1 MGRVYRIIRVIIVAA
16 ILLGVV
22 VPMGLY
28 MALSAPWAQERLRHI
43 AEAEL
48 SKLLGTEVSVGAVYF
63 APFNRVS
70 VENVS
75 VLDDFGKKALSIG
88 EVDSRFELA
97 HFLKT
102 GQIVVDY
109 ASVEGLEADI
119 YKATDK
125 APLNIDGIIRRFKS
139 KPKQETPS
147 RIRLSV
153 GSIDIRRCSLRYN
166 VLDAPATPGRF
177 NAKHINLDNLE
188 LAAML
193 PVVGNDSTVVVLDRF
208 TVKEASG
215 LAVKN
220 LTATVGYTPQS
231 LEVRSLD
238 LSLDNSDIRLGNIT
252 IPIGSVDGFKGLG
265 RQIPLAFTLVDG
277 SHITLS
283 DLSPVV
289 PALKTFTEDY
299 DLAIECQGTLSDL
312 NIKTFKLSHPDV
324 ALSMQGHFDVDSMRS
339 DGIRVLS
346 DVRASKV
353 ASTLAKVSP
362 NIPARIL
369 SDISRLGH
377 LRLDASVSG
386 GHNQFDGNVLVKTSV
401 GAISVDGSLL
411 SKDSSFEQLAANAA
425 IDLQGVNLG
434 LITADARLGALTG
447 NVDVDA
453 QVNRRTRSFVGDIE
467 THIDAIEWNGQTFR
481 DIVVRANS
489 GADKGFAADVA
500 ANTSAGSIEA
510 NLIGSY
516 DKDAPA
522 LALAATLR
530 QIDLQAFG
538 ISSKYD
544 GYKLDTDI
552 TADLQGSLD
561 KWVNGYVQVKYLQF
575 AHQSLPSLRIDN
587 IRIAADNT
595 STPNTLTVESDFLN
609 GHLAGVIHP
618 QTFYG
623 ECRDI
628 VSHIIPAFID
638 NTWHERS
645 KSDVAL
651 GRSNRFTYE
660 FELADAEN
668 LSRFLRLPVQIIYP
682 VAIDGEV
689 DYGRHRLTMAVDAP
703 YLLSGEKLIE
713 NTALQV
719 DILGEAED
727 GGDGTATVYA
737 TTQMPTKKGEMAV
750 VADIS
755 AVAGRVDTKI
765 DWRLEREKPINGQL
779 AFSTMLGRDDN
790 GGLSAVVDFN
800 PCNITFGDDVWDIAR
815 STISYTAEGIR
826 ADGFCL
832 STDKQ
837 SISID
842 GVASSDVDDVITVK
856 LDHIDMIKIFETL
869 DINKALI
876 GGDATGTLLAKGLM
890 GNNREIATERLH
902 VKDISY
908 NYCTL
913 GDADVKAHWDAGRMA
928 VALDAD
934 VVDTNGIHS
943 RINGD
948 IFPLNEGLDI
958 NIDATKVKVG
968 FLKPF
973 MSAFADDVSGYASGH
988 ARLFGTFKF
997 IDLEGD
1003 IYADNFGI
1011 KIGFTNTWYYATD
1024 SVHIRPG
1031 IIDIPPIKI
1040 HDSYGNSAD
1049 LRGWVKHTYFKAPEF
1064 DFAVTNAQN
1073 FLSYDVTPTSSPD
1086 WYGRIYGNGS
1096 AFVTGRPGMVNIG
1109 VNMST
1114 APGSTFTF
1122 VLSDRLDAEEYK
1134 FLTFRKK
1141 APKRDT
1147 AGNVDPVEVDPVPAV
1162 IREYQRRMHKANE
1175 DNPSTYSMD
1184 IQVDITP
1191 QAKVNLVMDPV
1202 GGDEIKSNGRGNL
1215 RMTYVTPGNDLHLY
1229 GTYTI
1234 ERGTY
1239 NFTLQDIIVKDFTI
1253 KEGSS
1258 VAFTGDPYNARLDIN
1273 ATYGVN
1279 ANLSDLDE
1287 SFLQDKD
1294 LNRTNVPVNA
1304 VLKVSGDMRQPD
1316 IAFDLEFPTL
1326 TSDVYR
1332 KVRSI
1337 VSTDEMMNRQI
1348 IYLLALNRFYTP
1360 EYMSTTKGS
1369 DLFSVASSTISSQ
1382 LGSMLGKLSENW
1394 TIAPN
1399 LRSDRGDFSD
1409 VEFDVALSSTLLNNR
1424 LRLNGNF
1431 GYRDKSLNTNQFIG
1445 DFDIEYL
1452 LTPSGVWRLKA
1463 YNRYNDQNYYLRTAQ
1478 TTQGVGI
1485 MYRRDFDRMF
1495 NFLRRRRPSQPQTT
1509 TDSIQPVRNDTVP
1522 ALQTDS
1528 VPAR

>member
-1 MGRVYRIIRVIIVAA
+1 MIRAYRIIRALIIAA

-28 MALSAPWAQERLRHI
+28 MALSAPWAQERLRHA
-43 AEAEL
+43 AEVEL
-48 SKLLGTEVSVGAVYF
+48 TRLLGTEVSVGAVHF
-63 APFNRVS
+63 EPFNTIS

-75 VLDDFGKKALSIG
+75 VEDDFGKKALEIN
-88 EVDSRFELA
+88 DIDARFELSY
-97 HFLKT
+97 FLST
-102 GQIVVDY
+102 GRIAVDY
-109 ASVEGLEADI
+109 AAIDGLKARI

-125 APLNIDGIIRRFKS
+125 SPLNIAGIIKRL
-139 KPKQETPS
+139 KPKQKQKPAS
-147 RIRLSV
+147 RIQLSI
-153 GSIDIRRCSLRYN
+153 GSVDIRHGDLRYD
-166 VLDAPATPGRF
+166 VLNAPQTPDRF
-177 NAKHINLDNLE
+177 NAKHVRLNGVE

-193 PVVGNDSTVVVLDRF
+193 PTVGNDSVAVRLDRL
-208 TVKEASG
+208 TATEASG
-215 LAVKN
+215 LKLNN
-220 LTATVGYTPQS
+220 LTATVYYTPKS
-231 LEVRSLD
+231 LEIQRLGVALP
-238 LSLDNSDIRLGNIT
+238 NTNIRLGNIKLRYDSIAQLREIGRS
-252 IPIGSVDGFKGLG
+252 IPVKLK
-265 RQIPLAFTLVDG
+265 LLDG
-277 SHITLS
+277 SHITPS
-283 DLSPVV
+283 DISPLI
-289 PALKTFTEDY
+289 PSLKTMNDDY
-299 DLAIECQGTLSDL
+299 DLSIEGYGTLKDL
-312 NIKTFKLSHPDV
+312 TIRTLKMSHPGL
-324 ALSMQGHFDVDSMRS
+324 ALSMQGQFSIDSLS
-339 DGIRVLS
+339 CKDLHLLGNIR
-346 DVRASKV
+346 AAEV
-353 ASTLAKVSP
+353 AAILAKANSGISP
-362 NIPARIL
+362 KMLA
-369 SDISRLGH
+369 DITRLGNV
-377 LRLDASVSG
+377 RIDVNASG
-386 GHNQFDGNVLVKTSV
+386 DRHNFDGNAMLRTSGGDV
-401 GAISVDGSLL
+401 AVDGTL
-411 SKDSSFEQLAANAA
+411 SSADNSFDHLTANATVD
-425 IDLQGVNLG
+425 IRGINLG
-434 LITADARLGALTG
+434 LVAADARLGRFTG
-447 NVDVDA
+447 SIDVDA
-453 QVNRRTRSFVGDIE
+453 EIIRSKRNFAGEVCAQ
-467 THIDAIEWNGQTFR
+467 IDAVEWNGKTYR
-481 DIVVRANS
+481 DIVVRGNS
-489 GADKGFAADVA
+489 DFDRTFVADLA
-500 ANTSAGSIEA
+500 ANTEAGNFVA
-510 NLIGSY
+510 NVGGSY
-516 DKDAPA
+516 EASAPA
-522 LALAATLR
+522 LNLAATI
-530 QIDLQAFG
+530 QNADLQTLG
-538 ISSKYD
+538 VSGKYD
-544 GYKLDTDI
+544 GYKLNAEI
-552 TADLQGSLD
+552 GADLQGRLD
-561 KWVNGYVQVKYLQF
+561 TWVNGYVQVKKLRF
-575 AHQSLPSLRIDN
+575 EHPEKPSIEVDN
-587 IRIAADNT
+587 IRLSADNT
-595 STPNTLTVESDFLN
+595 SSPGTMSIESDFLN
-609 GHLAGVIHP
+609 GHLSGEIHP
-618 QTFYG
+618 QTIVG

-628 VSHIIPAFID
+628 LSHIIPAFVD
-638 NTWHERS
+638 VTWHE
-645 KSDVAL
+645 KAQKDVAS
-651 GRSNRFTYE
+651 GRSNKFTYE
-660 FELADAEN
+660 FELADAEK
-668 LSRFLRLPVQIIYP
+668 LSRFLRLPVQVIYP
-682 VAIDGEV
+682 VTIDGEV
-689 DYGRHRLTMAVDAP
+689 DYANHRMTMAMDAP
-703 YLLSGEKLIE
+703 YLLNGEKLVE
-713 NTALQV
+713 NTAMQIDV
-719 DILGEAED
+719 SGEAAD
-727 GGDGTATVYA
+727 GGEGLATIYA

-750 VADIS
+750 VANLS
-755 AVAGRVDTKI
+755 AAAGRIDTRI
-765 DWRLEREKPINGQL
+765 DWSLEREKPINGQI
-779 AFSTMLGRDDN
+779 AFSTLLDRDAR
-790 GGLSAVVDFN
+790 GLCATVDFN
-800 PCNITFGDDVWDIAR
+800 PCNITFGDDIWNIAR
-815 STISYTAEGIR
+815 STITYNADGVR
-826 ADGFCL
+826 ADGFRM
-832 STDKQ
+832 STDTQ

-842 GVASSDVDDVITVK
+842 GTASADIEDVMNVK
-856 LDHIDMIKIFETL
+856 LDHIEMIKIFETL

-876 GGDATGTLLAKGLM
+876 GGIATGTIQARGLM
-890 GNNREIATERLH
+890 GPNRAITADHLH

-913 GDADVKAHWDAGRMA
+913 GDANVKALWDADRMA

-934 VVDTNGIHS
+934 IVDENGIHS
-943 RINGD
+943 HIGGD
-948 IFPLNEGLDI
+948 IFPMNEGLDI
-958 NIDATKVKVG
+958 IIDATKVKVG

-973 MSAFADDVSGYASGH
+973 MAAFADDVSGYASGH

-1003 IYADNFGI
+1003 LYADNFGI

-1031 IIDIPPIKI
+1031 IIEILPIKI
-1040 HDSYGNSAD
+1040 KDSYGNTAD

-1064 DFAVTNAQN
+1064 DFAVTNAHN
-1073 FLSYDVTPTSSPD
+1073 FLSYDVTPSISPD

-1134 FLTFRKK
+1134 FLTFRRKQVK
-1141 APKRDT
+1141 SENGA
-1147 AGNVDPVEVDPVPAV
+1147 AVNPVEVDPVPAV
-1162 IREYQRRMHKANE
+1162 IREYQRRMRKANE

-1202 GGDEIKSNGRGNL
+1202 GGDEIKSNGSGNL

-1234 ERGTY
+1234 EHGTY

-1304 VLKVSGDMRQPD
+1304 VMKVSGDMRQPD

-1382 LGSMLGKLSENW
+1382 LSSMLGKLSDNW

-1495 NFLRRRRPSQPQTT
+1495 NFLRRRPKQQQP
-1509 TDSIQPVRNDTVP
+1509 TDSINATHSEPAASNRPDTVP
-1522 ALQTDS
+1522 TK
-1528 VPAR
+1528 

>member
-1 MGRVYRIIRVIIVAA
+1 MIRAYRIIRAVVVAA

-22 VPMGLY
+22 VPIGLY
-28 MALSAPWAQERLRHI
+28 MAMSAPWAQERLRHA
-43 AEAEL
+43 AEVEL
-48 SKLLGTEVSVGAVYF
+48 TRLLGTDVSVGAVHF
-63 APFNRVS
+63 EPFNTISVKNVS
-70 VENVS
+70 VE
-75 VLDDFGKKALSIG
+75 DDFGKKALEIS
-88 EVDSRFELA
+88 DLDARFELSY
-97 HFLKT
+97 FLST
-102 GQIVVDY
+102 GRIAVDY
-109 ASVEGLEADI
+109 AAIDGLKAHI
-119 YKATDK
+119 YKATDNS
-125 APLNIDGIIRRFKS
+125 PLNIAGIIKRL
-139 KPKQETPS
+139 KPKQKKRPSS
-147 RIRLSV
+147 RIQLSI
-153 GSIDIRRCSLRYN
+153 GSVDIRNADLRYD
-166 VLDAPATPGRF
+166 VLNAPYTPEVF
-177 NAKHINLDNLE
+177 NARHIRLKDME

-193 PVVGNDSTVVVLDRF
+193 PVVGNDSVAVRLDRF
-208 TVKEASG
+208 TATEASG
-215 LAVKN
+215 FKLN
-220 LTATVGYTPQS
+220 DLTTTVYYTPKS
-231 LEVRSLD
+231 LEIQSLD
-238 LSLDNSDIRLGNIT
+238 LALPNTDIRLGSIKLRYDSVAELKKLGRI
-252 IPIGSVDGFKGLG
+252 IPIEL
-265 RQIPLAFTLVDG
+265 RLLDG
-277 SHITLS
+277 SHITPS
-283 DLSPVV
+283 DFRSFV
-289 PALKTFTEDY
+289 PATKAMNEDY
-299 DLAIECQGTLSDL
+299 DLAIEGHGTLSDL
-312 NIKTFKLSHPDV
+312 SIRTFKISHPGL
-324 ALSMQGHFDVDSMRS
+324 ALSMQGRFNIDS
-339 DGIRVLS
+339 LS
-346 DVRASKV
+346 CKDLHLLGNVRAAEV
-353 ASTLAKVSP
+353 AAILDKAQLGISPKILA
-362 NIPARIL
+362 
-369 SDISRLGH
+369 DITRLGNV
-377 LRLDASVSG
+377 RVDVNAYG
-386 GHNQFDGNVLVKTSV
+386 DRHNFDGNAMLSTSV
-401 GAISVDGSLL
+401 GNVSIDGT
-411 SKDSSFEQLAANAA
+411 LAALDKSFDHLIANATVDIQA
-425 IDLQGVNLG
+425 VNLG
-434 LITADARLGALTG
+434 LVTADARLGRFTG
-447 NVDVDA
+447 SIDIDADVTRSKRILAGDVDM
-453 QVNRRTRSFVGDIE
+453 R
-467 THIDAIEWNGQTFR
+467 IDAVEWNGKTYNDIILCADSDFDRTFT
-481 DIVVRANS
+481 
-489 GADKGFAADVA
+489 ADLS
-500 ANTSAGSIEA
+500 ANTDAGSIVA
-510 NLIGSY
+510 NVGGSY
-516 DKDAPA
+516 DTSTSA
-522 LALAATLR
+522 LNIAATIRDADLR
-530 QIDLQAFG
+530 SLG
-538 ISSKYD
+538 VSGKYD
-544 GYKLDTDI
+544 GYKLNAEI
-552 TADLQGSLD
+552 GADLQGRID
-561 KWVNGYVQVKYLQF
+561 TWINGYVQVEKLRF
-575 AHQSLPSLRIDN
+575 EHPEKPSLEVDN
-587 IRIAADNT
+587 IRLTADNK
-595 STPNTLTVESDFLN
+595 STPATVSIESDFLN
-609 GHLAGVIHP
+609 GNLSGEIYP
-618 QTFYG
+618 KTLLG

-628 VSHIIPAFID
+628 LSHIIPAFVD
-638 NTWHERS
+638 AAWHEKAQRDIVS
-645 KSDVAL
+645 
-651 GRSNRFTYE
+651 GRYNKFNFE
-660 FELADAEN
+660 LELADAEK
-668 LSRFLRLPVQIIYP
+668 LSRFLRLPVQVIYP
-682 VAIDGEV
+682 VTIDGEL
-689 DYGRHRLTMAVDAP
+689 DYANHRMTMAVDAP
-703 YLLSGEKLIE
+703 YLLNGEKLVE
-713 NTALQV
+713 NTALQIDV
-719 DILGEAED
+719 SGEASD
-727 GGDGTATVYA
+727 GGEGIATVYA

-750 VADIS
+750 VANLS
-755 AVAGRVDTKI
+755 AAAGRIDTRI
-765 DWRLEREKPINGQL
+765 DWRLEREKPINGQI
-779 AFSTMLGRDDN
+779 AFSTLLDRDAR
-790 GGLSAVVDFN
+790 GLCATVDFN
-800 PCNITFGDDVWDIAR
+800 PCNITFGDDIWNIAR
-815 STISYTAEGIR
+815 STITYNADGVR
-826 ADGFCL
+826 ADGFRM
-832 STDKQ
+832 STDTQ

-842 GVASSDVDDVITVK
+842 GIASTDIEDVLNVK
-856 LDHIDMIKIFETL
+856 LDHIEMIKIFETL

-876 GGDATGTLLAKGLM
+876 GGIATGSVQARGLM
-890 GNNREIATERLH
+890 GANRTITADHLH

-913 GDADVKAHWDAGRMA
+913 GDADVKAVWDAERMA

-934 VVDTNGIHS
+934 IVDENGIHS
-943 RINGD
+943 RIDGD
-948 IFPLNEGLDI
+948 IFPMNEGLDI

-1003 IYADNFGI
+1003 LYADNFGI

-1040 HDSYGNSAD
+1040 KDSYGNTAN

-1064 DFAVTNAQN
+1064 DFAVTDAHN
-1073 FLSYDVTPTSSPD
+1073 FLSYDVTPSISPD

-1134 FLTFRKK
+1134 FLTFRRKQVK
-1141 APKRDT
+1141 AENG
-1147 AGNVDPVEVDPVPAV
+1147 AAVNPVEIDPVPAV
-1162 IREYQRRMHKANE
+1162 IREYQRRMRKANE

-1202 GGDEIKSNGRGNL
+1202 GGDEIKSNGSGNL

-1234 ERGTY
+1234 EHGTY

-1304 VLKVSGDMRQPD
+1304 VMKVSGDMRQPD

-1382 LGSMLGKLSENW
+1382 LSSMLGKLSDNW

-1495 NFLRRRRPSQPQTT
+1495 NFLRRRPSRKQP
-1509 TDSIQPVRNDTVP
+1509 TDSIDAARPKQETSVQP
-1522 ALQTDS
+1522 DS
-1528 VPAR
+1528 VSNK

>member
-1 MGRVYRIIRVIIVAA
+1 MVRAYRIIRAVIVAA

-22 VPMGLY
+22 VPIGLY
-28 MALSAPWAQERLRHI
+28 MAMSAPWAQERLRHA
-43 AEAEL
+43 AEVEL
-48 SKLLGTEVSVGAVYF
+48 TRLLGTEVSVGAVHF
-63 APFNRVS
+63 EPFNTISIEDVS
-70 VENVS
+70 VD
-75 VLDDFGKKALSIG
+75 DDFGKKALEIK
-88 EVDSRFELA
+88 DLDARFELSY
-97 HFLKT
+97 FLST
-102 GQIVVDY
+102 GRIAVDY
-109 ASVEGLEADI
+109 AAIDGLKAHI
-119 YKATDK
+119 YKPTDK
-125 APLNIDGIIRRFKS
+125 SPLNIAGIIKRL
-139 KPKQETPS
+139 KPKQKQKPPS
-147 RIRLSV
+147 RIQLSI
-153 GSIDIRRCSLRYN
+153 GSVDIRHGEMSYD
-166 VLDAPATPGRF
+166 VLNAPYTPDRF
-177 NAKHINLDNLE
+177 NAKHIRLQDFE

-193 PVVGNDSTVVVLDRF
+193 PVVGNDSVVVRLDRLAAAE
-208 TVKEASG
+208 VSG
-215 LAVKN
+215 LRLNN
-220 LTATVGYTPQS
+220 LTTTVYYTPKSMEIQQADIT
-231 LEVRSLD
+231 LP
-238 LSLDNSDIRLGNIT
+238 NSDIRLGNIKLQYD
-252 IPIGSVDGFKGLG
+252 SVARLKALG
-265 RQIPLAFTLVDG
+265 RDIPMTLKVLEG
-277 SHITLS
+277 SHFTPS
-283 DLSPVV
+283 DLGSLV
-289 PALKTFTEDY
+289 PALKNITDDY
-299 DLAIECQGTLSDL
+299 DFAVEGHGVLQDL
-312 NIKTFKLSHPDV
+312 TISTFKISHPGL
-324 ALSMQGHFDVDSMRS
+324 ALSMQGRFNIDSLSCKDLHVLGNIRAAEVAAML
-339 DGIRVLS
+339 DKAQLGIS
-346 DVRASKV
+346 PKM
-353 ASTLAKVSP
+353 LA
-362 NIPARIL
+362 
-369 SDISRLGH
+369 DITRLGNV
-377 LRLDASVSG
+377 RMDVNASG
-386 GHNQFDGNVLVKTSV
+386 DRRNFDGNAMLRTSV
-401 GAISVDGSLL
+401 GSVAIDGTL
-411 SKDSSFEQLAANAA
+411 SASDKSFDCLAANAT
-425 IDLQGVNLG
+425 IDIQDVNLG
-434 LITADARLGALTG
+434 LVAADARIGRFTG
-447 NVDVDA
+447 SIDVDA
-453 QVNRRTRSFVGDIE
+453 DITRSKRSMAGDVIVQV
-467 THIDAIEWNGQTFR
+467 DAVEWNGRTYR
-481 DIVVRANS
+481 DIIVRGNS
-489 GADKGFAADVA
+489 DIDRTYAVDLM
-500 ANTSAGSIEA
+500 ANTDAGNIEINA
-510 NLIGSY
+510 QGSY
-516 DKDAPA
+516 DASAPT
-522 LALAATLR
+522 LNLAALMR
-530 QIDLQAFG
+530 DVDLQSLG
-538 ISSKYD
+538 LSDKYD
-544 GYKLDTDI
+544 GYKLDVEVD
-552 TADLQGSLD
+552 ADLQGRID
-561 KWVNGYVQVKYLQF
+561 TWVNGYVQVKKLRF
-575 AHQSLPSLRIDN
+575 EHPEKPSIEVDN
-587 IRIAADNT
+587 VRLSADNT
-595 STPNTLTVESDFLN
+595 SSTATMSVESDFLN
-609 GHLAGVIHP
+609 GHLSGEIHP
-618 QTFYG
+618 QTVIG

-628 VSHIIPAFID
+628 LSHIIPAFVD
-638 NTWHERS
+638 TAWHRRAQKDIAS
-645 KSDVAL
+645 
-651 GRSNRFTYE
+651 GRYNKFTYE
-660 FELADAEN
+660 FELADAEK
-668 LSRFLRLPVQIIYP
+668 LSRFLRLPVQVIYP

-689 DYGRHRLTMAVDAP
+689 DYENHHMTMAVDAP
-703 YLLSGEKLIE
+703 YLLNGEKLVE
-713 NTALQV
+713 NTALQI
-719 DILGEAED
+719 DISGETTD
-727 GGDGTATVYA
+727 DGDGLATIYA

-750 VADIS
+750 VANLS
-755 AVAGRVDTKI
+755 AAAGRIDTRI
-765 DWRLEREKPINGQL
+765 DWRLEREKPINGQI
-779 AFSTMLGRDDN
+779 AFSTLLDRDAR
-790 GGLSAVVDFN
+790 GLCATVDFN
-800 PCNITFGDDVWDIAR
+800 PCNITFGDDIWNIAR
-815 STISYTAEGIR
+815 STITYNADGVR
-826 ADGFCL
+826 ADGFRM
-832 STDKQ
+832 STDTQ

-842 GVASSDVDDVITVK
+842 GIASADIEDVLNVK
-856 LDHIDMIKIFETL
+856 LDHIEMIKIFETL

-876 GGDATGTLLAKGLM
+876 GGIATGAIQARGLM
-890 GNNREIATERLH
+890 GANRTITADYLH

-913 GDADVKAHWDAGRMA
+913 GDADVKALWDADRMA

-934 VVDTNGIHS
+934 IVDENNIHS
-943 RINGD
+943 HIYGD
-948 IFPLNEGLDI
+948 IFPMNEGLDI

-973 MSAFADDVSGYASGH
+973 MSAFADDVSGRASGH

-1040 HDSYGNSAD
+1040 KDSYGNTAD

-1073 FLSYDVTPTSSPD
+1073 FLSYDVTPSISPD

-1134 FLTFRKK
+1134 FLTFRRKQVK
-1141 APKRDT
+1141 TTDGAT
-1147 AGNVDPVEVDPVPAV
+1147 VNPVEVDPVPAV
-1162 IREYQRRMHKANE
+1162 IREYQRRMRKANE

-1202 GGDEIKSNGRGNL
+1202 GGDEIKSNGSGNL

-1234 ERGTY
+1234 EHGTY

-1273 ATYGVN
+1273 AIYGVN

-1287 SFLQDKD
+1287 SFLQDKE

-1304 VLKVSGDMRQPD
+1304 VMKVSGDMRQPD

-1382 LGSMLGKLSENW
+1382 LSSMLGKLSDNW

-1495 NFLRRRRPSQPQTT
+1495 NFLRRRPKQQ
-1509 TDSIQPVRNDTVP
+1509 Q
-1522 ALQTDS
+1522 QTDS
-1528 VPAR
+1528 VEATSPEPVASNHTDSVSTK

>member
-1 MGRVYRIIRVIIVAA
+1 MIRAYRIIRAVIVAA

-22 VPMGLY
+22 VPVGLY
-28 MALSAPWAQERLRHI
+28 MAMSAPWAQERLRHA
-43 AEAEL
+43 AEVEL
-48 SKLLGTEVSVGAVYF
+48 TRLLGTEVSVGAVHF
-63 APFNRVS
+63 EPFNTISIEDVS
-70 VENVS
+70 VE
-75 VLDDFGKKALSIG
+75 DDFGEKTLEINDIDA
-88 EVDSRFELA
+88 RFELSY
-97 HFLKT
+97 FLST
-102 GQIVVDY
+102 GRIAVDY
-109 ASVEGLEADI
+109 AAIDGLKAHI
-119 YKATDK
+119 YKATDDS
-125 APLNIDGIIRRFKS
+125 PLNIAGIIKRL
-139 KPKQETPS
+139 KPKHKQKPPS
-147 RIRLSV
+147 RIQLSI
-153 GSIDIRRCSLRYN
+153 GSVDIRHADLRYDVLNAPHTPN
-166 VLDAPATPGRF
+166 VF
-177 NAKHINLDNLE
+177 NVKHIRLKDME

-193 PVVGNDSTVVVLDRF
+193 PIVGNDSVAVRLDRLAA
-208 TVKEASG
+208 TEASG
-215 LAVKN
+215 FKLN
-220 LTATVGYTPQS
+220 DLTATVFYTPKSLEIQS
-231 LEVRSLD
+231 LSVALP
-238 LSLDNSDIRLGNIT
+238 NTNVRLGNIKLRYD
-252 IPIGSVDGFKGLG
+252 SVAMIKNLG
-265 RQIPLAFTLVDG
+265 RSIPVRLKLLDG
-277 SHITLS
+277 SHITPS
-283 DLSPVV
+283 DLSSLV
-289 PALKTFTEDY
+289 PALKAVDENY
-299 DLAIECQGTLSDL
+299 DLAIEGYGTLSDL
-312 NIKTFKLSHPDV
+312 TINTFKISHPGL
-324 ALSMQGHFDVDSMRS
+324 ALSIQGRFNIDSLS
-339 DGIRVLS
+339 CKDLHLLGNIRAV
-346 DVRASKV
+346 KV
-353 ASTLAKVSP
+353 AAMLDKAQLGISPKILA
-362 NIPARIL
+362 
-369 SDISRLGH
+369 DITRLGNVRVDINAYGDRH
-377 LRLDASVSG
+377 Y
-386 GHNQFDGNVLVKTSV
+386 FDGNVMLRTSV
-401 GAISVDGSLL
+401 GNVALDGTL
-411 SKDSSFEQLAANAA
+411 SALDNSFDRLTANAT
-425 IDLQGVNLG
+425 IDIQGVNLG
-434 LITADARLGALTG
+434 LVTTYARLGRFTG
-447 NVDVDA
+447 SIDVDA
-453 QVNRRTRSFVGDIE
+453 DIIRSCRSFAGDVAAR
-467 THIDAIEWNGQTFR
+467 IDAIEWNGQAYH
-481 DIVVRANS
+481 DIAVRANS
-489 GADKGFAADVA
+489 DFDRTFVADLA
-500 ANTSAGSIEA
+500 ANTDAGNIEA
-510 NLIGSY
+510 NVSGSY
-516 DKDAPA
+516 DISAPA
-522 LALAATLR
+522 LNLTATL
-530 QIDLQAFG
+530 QNIDLQTLGF
-538 ISSKYD
+538 SDKYD
-544 GYKLDTDI
+544 GYKLNADFG
-552 TADLQGSLD
+552 ADLQGRID
-561 KWVNGYVQVKYLQF
+561 TWVNGYVQVKKLRF
-575 AHQSLPSLRIDN
+575 EHPEKPSIEVDN
-587 IRIAADNT
+587 IRLCADNT
-595 STPNTLTVESDFLN
+595 SSPVTVSVESDFLN
-609 GHLAGVIHP
+609 GQFSGEIHP
-618 QTFYG
+618 QTVFG

-628 VSHIIPAFID
+628 LSHIIPAFVD
-638 NTWHERS
+638 KTWHERARRDIAS
-645 KSDVAL
+645 
-651 GRSNRFTYE
+651 GRYNKFTYE
-660 FELADAEN
+660 FELADAEK
-668 LSRFLRLPVQIIYP
+668 LSRFLRLPVQVIYP

-689 DYGRHRLTMAVDAP
+689 DYANHHMTMAVDAP
-703 YLLSGEKLIE
+703 YLLNGEKLVE
-713 NTALQV
+713 NTALQI
-719 DILGEAED
+719 DISGETTD
-727 GGDGTATVYA
+727 DGDGLATVYA

-750 VADIS
+750 VANLS
-755 AVAGRVDTKI
+755 AAAGRIDTRI
-765 DWRLEREKPINGQL
+765 DWRLEREKPINGQI
-779 AFSTMLGRDDN
+779 AFSTLLDRDAR
-790 GGLSAVVDFN
+790 GLCATVDFN
-800 PCNITFGDDVWDIAR
+800 PCNITFGDDIWNIAR
-815 STISYTAEGIR
+815 STITYNADGVR
-826 ADGFCL
+826 ADGFRM
-832 STDKQ
+832 STDSQ

-842 GVASSDVDDVITVK
+842 GTASADTEDVLNVK
-856 LDHIDMIKIFETL
+856 LDHIEMIKIFETL

-876 GGDATGTLLAKGLM
+876 GGIATGTIQARGLM
-890 GNNREIATERLH
+890 GANRAITADHLY

-913 GDADVKAHWDAGRMA
+913 GDANVKALWDAERMA

-934 VVDTNGIHS
+934 VVDANGIHS

-948 IFPLNEGLDI
+948 IFPMNEGLDI

-973 MSAFADDVSGYASGH
+973 MAAFADDVSGYASGH

-1003 IYADNFGI
+1003 LYADNFGI

-1031 IIDIPPIKI
+1031 IIEIPPIKI
-1040 HDSYGNSAD
+1040 KDSYGNTAD
-1049 LRGWVKHTYFKAPEF
+1049 LKGWVRHTYFKAPEF
-1064 DFAVTNAQN
+1064 DFAVTNAHN
-1073 FLSYDVTPTSSPD
+1073 FLSYDVTPSISPD

-1134 FLTFRKK
+1134 FLTFRRKQIK
-1141 APKRDT
+1141 QENGADVNP
-1147 AGNVDPVEVDPVPAV
+1147 VDVDPVPAV
-1162 IREYQRRMHKANE
+1162 IREYQRRMRKANE

-1202 GGDEIKSNGRGNL
+1202 GGDEIKSNGSGNL

-1234 ERGTY
+1234 EHGTY

-1304 VLKVSGDMRQPD
+1304 VMKVSGDMRQPD

-1382 LGSMLGKLSENW
+1382 LSSMLGKLSDNW

-1495 NFLRRRRPSQPQTT
+1495 NFLRRRQKPQQP
-1509 TDSIQPVRNDTVP
+1509 
-1522 ALQTDS
+1522 TDS
-1528 VPAR
+1528 VGATHSEPAASNRPDTVSTK

>member
-1 MGRVYRIIRVIIVAA
+1 MVRAYRIIRAFIVAA

-28 MALSAPWAQERLRHI
+28 MALSAPWAQEKLRHA
-43 AEAEL
+43 AEVEL
-48 SKLLGTEVSVGAVYF
+48 TELLGTDVSVGAVHF
-63 APFNRVS
+63 QPFNTISVEDVS
-70 VENVS
+70 VE
-75 VLDDFGKKALSIG
+75 DDFGKKALEISDI
-88 EVDSRFELA
+88 DARFELA
-97 HFLKT
+97 YFLRT
-102 GQIVVDY
+102 GCIAVDY
-109 ASVEGLEADI
+109 VAIDGLKAYV

-125 APLNIDGIIRRFKS
+125 SPLNISGIIKRL
-139 KPKQETPS
+139 KPKQKEKPTS
-147 RIRLSV
+147 RIQLSI
-153 GSIDIRRCSLRYN
+153 GSVDLRHCDLSYD
-166 VLDAPATPGRF
+166 VLNASQTPGRF
-177 NAKHINLDNLE
+177 NAKHIKLKDLD

-193 PVVGNDSTVVVLDRF
+193 PTIGKDSVVVCLDRLAG
-208 TVKEASG
+208 TEASG
-215 LAVKN
+215 LKLKN
-220 LTATVGYTPQS
+220 LKAMVYYTSKS
-231 LEVRSLD
+231 LVVRGLDISLPNTD
-238 LSLDNSDIRLGNIT
+238 MRLGDVKLYYDSISELKN
-252 IPIGSVDGFKGLG
+252 LG
-265 RQIPLAFTLVDG
+265 RSVPVTLKLLDG
-277 SHITLS
+277 SHITPS
-283 DLSPVV
+283 DLSSLV
-289 PALKTFTEDY
+289 PALKALNVDY
-299 DLAIECQGTLSDL
+299 DLAIEGHGVLSDL
-312 NIKTFKLSHPDV
+312 VINTFKLSHPGL
-324 ALSMQGHFDVDSMRS
+324 ALSMQGQFNIDSLSCKDVHMLGSMRAAE
-339 DGIRVLS
+339 IAAILS
-346 DVRASKV
+346 KSEANLSSKV
-353 ASTLAKVSP
+353 LA
-362 NIPARIL
+362 
-369 SDISRLGH
+369 DITRLGSV
-377 LRLDASVSG
+377 RFDINASGDRS
-386 GHNQFDGNVLVKTSV
+386 NFDGNAVFHTSIGTV
-401 GAISVDGSLL
+401 AVDGML
-411 SKDSSFEQLAANAA
+411 SSRDKSFDHLTTNAT
-425 IDLQGVNLG
+425 IDISGINLG
-434 LITADARLGALTG
+434 LMAADTRLGAFTG
-447 NVDVDA
+447 SIDVDA
-453 QVNRRTRSFVGDIE
+453 DIIRSKRCFAGDIAAQ
-467 THIDAIEWNGQTFR
+467 IDAIEWNGQTYR
-481 DIVVRANS
+481 NIEVRGNS
-489 GADKGFAADVA
+489 NFERVFMTNLT
-500 ANTSAGSIEA
+500 ANTEAGSVFADIG
-510 NLIGSY
+510 GSY
-516 DKDAPA
+516 DSSAPA
-522 LALAATLR
+522 LNLAVSIQDADLKTLGLS
-530 QIDLQAFG
+530 D
-538 ISSKYD
+538 KYE
-544 GYKLDTDI
+544 GYKLNAEI
-552 TADLQGSLD
+552 GADLQGRID
-561 KWVNGYVQVKYLQF
+561 TWINGYVQVKNLRFTHPQK
-575 AHQSLPSLRIDN
+575 PSIEVDN
-587 IRIAADNT
+587 IRLRADNT
-595 STPNTLTVESDFLN
+595 LSSGTLTVESDFLN
-609 GHLAGVIHP
+609 GGLSGKIYP
-618 QTFYG
+618 QTIAG

-628 VSHIIPAFID
+628 LSHIIPAFID
-638 NTWHERS
+638 TKWHDRAQKNAVS
-645 KSDVAL
+645 
-651 GRSNRFTYE
+651 GRCNKFTYE
-660 FELADAEN
+660 FELADAEK
-668 LSRFLRLPVQIIYP
+668 LSRFLGLPVQVIYP
-682 VAIDGEV
+682 VTIDGEL
-689 DYGRHRLTMAVDAP
+689 DYASHRMTMAVDAP
-703 YLLSGEKLIE
+703 YLLNGEKLIE
-713 NTALQV
+713 NTAMQIDV
-719 DILGEAED
+719 CGEAAD
-727 GGDGTATVYA
+727 GSDGLATVYA

-750 VADIS
+750 VANLS
-755 AVAGRVDTKI
+755 AAAGRIDTQI
-765 DWRLEREKPINGQL
+765 DWSLEREKPINGQL
-779 AFSTMLGRDDN
+779 AFSTLLDRDAR
-790 GGLSAVVDFN
+790 GLCATVDFN
-800 PCNITFGDDVWDIAR
+800 PCNITFGDDVWNIAR
-815 STISYTAEGIR
+815 STITYNADGVR
-826 ADGFCL
+826 ADGFRL
-832 STDKQ
+832 STDTQ

-842 GVASSDVDDVITVK
+842 GIASANIDDVMSVK
-856 LDHIDMIKIFETL
+856 LDHIKMIKIFETL

-876 GGDATGTLLAKGLM
+876 GGIATGIVQARGLM
-890 GNNREIATERLH
+890 GANRAITADHLY

-913 GDADVKAHWDAGRMA
+913 GDANVKALWDADRMA

-934 VVDTNGIHS
+934 IVDENGIHS
-943 RINGD
+943 HIDGD
-948 IFPLNEGLDI
+948 IFPMSEGLDI

-973 MSAFADDVSGYASGH
+973 MSAFADDVSGHASGH

-1003 IYADNFGI
+1003 LYADNFGI

-1031 IIDIPPIKI
+1031 IIEIPPIKI
-1040 HDSYGNSAD
+1040 KDSYGNTAD
-1049 LRGWVKHTYFKAPEF
+1049 LRGWVKHTYFKVPEF
-1064 DFAVTNAQN
+1064 DFAVTNAHN
-1073 FLSYDVTPTSSPD
+1073 FLSYDVTPSISPD

-1134 FLTFRKK
+1134 FLTFRRKPIK
-1141 APKRDT
+1141 QADSDI
-1147 AGNVDPVEVDPVPAV
+1147 NPVEVDPVPAV
-1162 IREYQRRMHKANE
+1162 IREYQRRMRKANE

-1202 GGDEIKSNGRGNL
+1202 GGDEIKSNGSGNL
-1215 RMTYVTPGNDLHLY
+1215 RMTYVTPGNDLHMY

-1234 ERGTY
+1234 EHGTY

-1304 VLKVSGDMRQPD
+1304 VMKVSGDMRQPD

-1382 LGSMLGKLSENW
+1382 LSSMLGKLSDNW

-1478 TTQGVGI
+1478 TTQGIGI
-1485 MYRRDFDRMF
+1485 MYRRDFDRLF
-1495 NFLRRRRPSQPQTT
+1495 NFLRRRPKQKQT
-1509 TDSIQPVRNDTVP
+1509 TDSLETKQSESIVPNNTDTI
-1522 ALQTDS
+1522 LTK
-1528 VPAR
+1528 

>member
-1 MGRVYRIIRVIIVAA
+1 MIRAYRIIRALIVAA

-28 MALSAPWAQERLRHI
+28 MAMSSPWAQERLRHA
-43 AEAEL
+43 AEVEL
-48 SKLLGTEVSVGAVYF
+48 TRLLGTEVSVGGVYF
-63 APFNRVS
+63 EPFNTISIEDVS
-70 VENVS
+70 VE
-75 VLDDFGKKALSIG
+75 DDFGKKALEIK
-88 EVDSRFELA
+88 DIDARFELSY
-97 HFLKT
+97 FLST
-102 GQIVVDY
+102 GRIAVDY
-109 ASVEGLEADI
+109 AAVDGLKVHI
-119 YKATDK
+119 YKATDNS
-125 APLNIDGIIRRFKS
+125 PLNIAGIIKRL
-139 KPKQETPS
+139 KPKQEKKSPS
-147 RIRLSV
+147 RIQLSI
-153 GSIDIRRCSLRYN
+153 GSVDIRHGDIRYD
-166 VLDAPATPGRF
+166 VLNAPQTSNLF
-177 NAKHINLDNLE
+177 NARHIRLKNLE

-193 PVVGNDSTVVVLDRF
+193 PMAGNDSIAVRLDHLSA
-208 TVKEASG
+208 TEASG
-215 LAVKN
+215 FILNN
-220 LTATVGYTPQS
+220 LTTTVYYTPKS
-231 LEVRSLD
+231 LEIQCLDVSLPNTD
-238 LSLDNSDIRLGNIT
+238 MRLGDIKLRYDSVSQLKT
-252 IPIGSVDGFKGLG
+252 IG
-265 RQIPLAFTLVDG
+265 RSIPVTLKLLDG
-277 SHITLS
+277 SHITPS
-283 DLSPVV
+283 DFSPFV
-289 PALKTFTEDY
+289 PALKSMKDDY
-299 DLAIECQGTLSDL
+299 DLAIEGYGTLSDL
-312 NIKTFKLSHPDV
+312 TISAFKISHPGL
-324 ALSMQGHFDVDSMRS
+324 ALSMQGRINVDSLRCKDLHLLGSIRAAEVAAML
-339 DGIRVLS
+339 DKAQLGIS
-346 DVRASKV
+346 SKL
-353 ASTLAKVSP
+353 LA
-362 NIPARIL
+362 
-369 SDISRLGH
+369 DITRLGNV
-377 LRLDASVSG
+377 RMDVNASG
-386 GHNQFDGNVLVKTSV
+386 NRHNFDGNAILRTSV
-401 GAISVDGSLL
+401 GIVSIDGTL
-411 SKDSSFEQLAANAA
+411 SAKDKSFDCLTANATVD
-425 IDLQGVNLG
+425 IQDINLG
-434 LITADARLGALTG
+434 LVMAEARLGKFTG
-447 NVDVDA
+447 SIDIDA
-453 QVNRRTRSFVGDIE
+453 DIIRSRRSFAGDVSAQ
-467 THIDAIEWNGQTFR
+467 IDAIEWNGQMYH
-481 DIVVRANS
+481 DIVVQGNS
-489 GADKGFAADVA
+489 DLDRTFVADLT
-500 ANTSAGSIEA
+500 ANTEAGNIVANIE
-510 NLIGSY
+510 GSY
-516 DKDAPA
+516 DTSAPA
-522 LALAATLR
+522 LSLAATI
-530 QIDLQAFG
+530 QDVDLQTLG
-538 ISSKYD
+538 VSDKYE
-544 GYKLDTDI
+544 GYKLNAEI
-552 TADLQGSLD
+552 GADLQGRID
-561 KWVNGYVQVKYLQF
+561 TWVNGYVQVKKLRF
-575 AHQSLPSLRIDN
+575 EHPEKPSIELDN
-587 IRIAADNT
+587 IRLSADNT
-595 STPNTLTVESDFLN
+595 SSPVTMSVESDFLK
-609 GHLAGVIHP
+609 GQLSGQIHL
-618 QTFYG
+618 QTIAG

-628 VSHIIPAFID
+628 LSHIIPAFLD
-638 NTWHERS
+638 ATWHERAQMDIAS
-645 KSDVAL
+645 
-651 GRSNRFTYE
+651 GRYNKFTYE
-660 FELADAEN
+660 FELADAEK
-668 LSRFLRLPVQIIYP
+668 LSRFLRLPVQVIYP
-682 VAIDGEV
+682 VTIDGEV
-689 DYGRHRLTMAVDAP
+689 DYASHRMTMAVDAP
-703 YLLSGEKLIE
+703 YLLNGEKLVE
-713 NTALQV
+713 NTAMQIDV
-719 DILGEAED
+719 SGETAD
-727 GGDGTATVYA
+727 GGEGLATVYA

-750 VADIS
+750 VANLS
-755 AVAGRVDTKI
+755 AAGGRIDTHI
-765 DWRLEREKPINGQL
+765 DWSLEREKPINGQI
-779 AFSTMLGRDDN
+779 AFSTLLDRDAR
-790 GGLSAVVDFN
+790 GLCAIVDFN
-800 PCNITFGDDVWDIAR
+800 PCNITFGDDIWNIAR
-815 STISYTAEGIR
+815 STITYNADGVR
-826 ADGFCL
+826 ADGFKM
-832 STDKQ
+832 STDSQ
-837 SISID
+837 SILID
-842 GVASSDVDDVITVK
+842 GIASADIEDVMNVK
-856 LDHIDMIKIFETL
+856 LDHIEMIKIFETL

-876 GGDATGTLLAKGLM
+876 GGIATGTIQARGLM
-890 GNNREIATERLH
+890 GANRTITADYLH

-908 NYCTL
+908 NYCAL
-913 GDADVKAHWDAGRMA
+913 GDANVKALWDAERMA

-934 VVDTNGIHS
+934 VVDENGIHS

-948 IFPLNEGLDI
+948 IFPMNEGLDI

-1003 IYADNFGI
+1003 LYADNFGI

-1031 IIDIPPIKI
+1031 IIEIPPIKVK
-1040 HDSYGNSAD
+1040 DSYGHTAD

-1064 DFAVTNAQN
+1064 DFAVTNAHD
-1073 FLSYDVTPTSSPD
+1073 FLSYDVTPSISPD

-1134 FLTFRKK
+1134 FLTFRRKQV
-1141 APKRDT
+1141 KRENGAIADL
-1147 AGNVDPVEVDPVPAV
+1147 VEVDPVPAV
-1162 IREYQRRMHKANE
+1162 IREYQRRMRKANE

-1234 ERGTY
+1234 EHGTY

-1273 ATYGVN
+1273 AIYGVN

-1304 VLKVSGDMRQPD
+1304 VMKVSGDMRQPD
-1316 IAFDLEFPTL
+1316 IGFDLEFPTL
-1326 TSDVYR
+1326 TSDIYR

-1382 LGSMLGKLSENW
+1382 LSSMLGKLSDNW

-1485 MYRRDFDRMF
+1485 MYRRDFDRLF
-1495 NFLRRRRPSQPQTT
+1495 NFLRRRPSRKQQ
-1509 TDSIQPVRNDTVP
+1509 TDSIDAVHSEPDTLSCP
-1522 ALQTDS
+1522 AS
-1528 VPAR
+1528 VLKE